1 MNKILQEL
9 IDEVLSNINNP
20 EVKERFENEIVNPFF
35 EQLLKKLQPYIIAT
49 VSTIL
54 LMFLC
59 IIITLFIVI
68 KN

>member
-1 MNKILQEL
+1 MNKILKEL
-9 IDEVLSNINNP
+9 LEEVISNIKDQ
-20 EVKERFENEIVNPFF
+20 EFKERFQNEIINPFF
-35 EQLLKKLQPYIIAT
+35 DELIKKLQPYIIAT
-49 VSTIL
+49 VSVIL